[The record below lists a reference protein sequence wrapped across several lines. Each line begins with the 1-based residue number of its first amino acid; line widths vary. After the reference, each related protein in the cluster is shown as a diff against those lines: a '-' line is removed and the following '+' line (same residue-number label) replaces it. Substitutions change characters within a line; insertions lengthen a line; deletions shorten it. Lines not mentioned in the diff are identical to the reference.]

1 MDWAAAKKCCDEY
14 RRIRKYFPCDFY
26 NHGSA
31 TIDPMAWAIWQYN
44 DPEKNEG
51 VVLAFRRAEAPSSRA
66 TISLK
71 GLPKGATVE
80 VENLDTG
87 AKSTVAG
94 ELEIVLPDR
103 RSSTVILYRIR

>member
-14 RRIRKYFPCDFY
+14 RRIREYFPCDFY

-31 TIDPMAWAIWQYN
+31 GLDPTAWAIWQYN
-44 DPEKNEG
+44 DPEKKEG
-51 VVLAFRRAEAPSSRA
+51 VVLAFRRAQSPSSRA

-71 GLPKGATVE
+71 GLPKDATVE

-94 ELEIVLPDR
+94 DLEIALPDR
-103 RSSTVILYRIR
+103 RSSTVLHYHVK